1 MKKLIALA
9 LMLGLMSTGA
19 YALERTGAV
28 SSIDRLERYASFVQ
42 EGTVWSVR
50 SNQSEAALY
59 RMTLSQAPHNGYICF
74 GLELTGDEEIGL
86 IVPELVFYYSG
97 QTALNASAA
106 AIAVDGVRY
115 DFAVFSETVK
125 NGSKTVERLSAP
137 LNAQGMDMLRAVVQ
151 AGHADVLLMGDAVI
165 ELEGAHKESYLNT
178 RDELAG
184 RSLESLEGMLREWEA
199 AGSVG
204 MWDLNGA
211 WWARLHDM
219 EPRMQVGAVGNEAL
233 AEDMGLNAPMYM
245 LGRGSWGESVRKLQS
260 LLIENGYLQ
269 GKVDGMYGDNTV
281 RAVCAAQRWLGRM
294 ETGCADEVLIELL
307 QSGNVYGLTEEAE
320 EQSGDIRTAEGVCE
334 LSVDRYWFADAVESK
349 GGDRRSVLDRD
360 DTMIVYD
367 GTIKNLSKS
376 NLDFYWQIS
385 AVVRCGEYEY
395 PCVTACERNGG
406 MSLSSTLPPLGQAR
420 LLIYAEIPDTVAG
433 MDGWTLEVSA
443 GDSTFVFE

>member
-9 LMLGLMSTGA
+9 LVLGLMSTGA
-19 YALERTGAV
+19 YALEKTGAAF
-28 SSIDRLERYASFVQ
+28 SPDRLERYASFER

-59 RMTLSQAPHNGYICF
+59 RMTLSTAPHNGYICF

-86 IVPELVFYYSG
+86 IVPELVFYYDG
-97 QTALNASAA
+97 QAALNASAVSL
-106 AIAVDGVRY
+106 AVDGVRY
-115 DFAVFSETVK
+115 DFAVFSEK
-125 NGSKTVERLSAP
+125 FQNGAKTVERLSAP
-137 LNAQGMDMLRAVVQ
+137 LNEQGLSMLRAVVQ
-151 AGHADVLLMGDAVI
+151 AGRADVLLVGDAVV
-165 ELEGAHKESYLNT
+165 ELEAVRRESYLNT

-184 RSLESLEGMLREWEA
+184 RSLESIAGMLSEWEA
-199 AGSVG
+199 AASVG
-204 MWDLNGA
+204 MWDLNEA

-219 EPRMQVGAVGNEAL
+219 EPQMQAGAVGNEAL
-233 AEDMGLNAPMYM
+233 AKEMGLTAPMYM

-281 RAVCAAQRWLGRM
+281 RAVSAAQRWLGRM
-294 ETGCADEVLIELL
+294 VTGCADEVLIELL
-307 QSGNVYGLTEEAE
+307 QSGNVYGLMEEAE
-320 EQSGDIRTAEGVCE
+320 EQPADIRTAQGVCE
-334 LSVDRYWFADAVESK
+334 LSVNRYWFADAVESV

-395 PCVTACERNGG
+395 PCVTACERNAGL
-406 MSLSSTLPPLGQAR
+406 SLSSTLPPLGEAR

-433 MDGWTLEVSA
+433 QDGWTLEVSA